1 MRSKSCP
8 GSTTRVMP
16 SRRIDAVPD
25 DADDNRVLECAVEA
39 ASAFIVTGDGDLL
52 RLGGY
57 AGIRILRATDFLRML
72 PD

>member
-1 MRSKSCP
+1 
-8 GSTTRVMP
+8 
-16 SRRIDAVPD
+16 VPD

-39 ASAFIVTGDGDLL
+39 ASAFIVPGDGDLL